1 MAKNKVIENI
11 QEVVWVKN
19 ELRNIL
25 LAVGM
30 NPSDKFEEYAGNFI
44 TALEQIENISQAIVG

>member
-1 MAKNKVIENI
+1 MAKNTVIENI

-25 LAVGM
+25 IAIGM
-30 NPSDKFEEYAGNFI
+30 NPSEKFEEYADNFI
-44 TALEQIENISQAIVG
+44 AALEQIENISQSIVG

>member
-1 MAKNKVIENI
+1 MAKNTVIENI

-25 LAVGM
+25 IAIGM
-30 NPSDKFEEYAGNFI
+30 NPSEKFEEYAGNFI
-44 TALEQIENISQAIVG
+44 TALEQIENISQSIVG